1 MVIDYFAVLPSGK
14 KGALEPHCLTLGT
27 WYQRVNE
34 ELFRAI
40 HYGAGIIRIRDK
52 GAELRIPIEFGFGYV
67 LQYLRQFTEAE
78 RQSGRKRHVLQ
89 RQLDWIGRGLP
100 IELKRSGRISRCGL
114 MMSIACIGNHFFE
127 QSKKQITSSREI
139 ENFILVKRK

>member
-14 KGALEPHCLTLGT
+14 KGALEPHCLTQGT
-27 WYQRVNE
+27 WYQRINE

-78 RQSGRKRHVLQ
+78 RQEGRKRHVLQ

-100 IELKRSGRISRCGL
+100 IELKRRGAKIEMWADDVHRLHRESFLRAIEK
-114 MMSIACIGNHFFE
+114 ADHFV
-127 QSKKQITSSREI
+127 S
-139 ENFILVKRK
+139 

>member
-14 KGALEPHCLTLGT
+14 KGALEPHCLTQGT
-27 WYQRVNE
+27 WYQRINE

-78 RQSGRKRHVLQ
+78 RQGGRKRHVLQ
-89 RQLDWIGRGLP
+89 RQLDWISRGLP
-100 IELKRSGRISRCGL
+100 IELKRRGAKIEMWADDVHRLHRESFLQAIEKADHFIS
-114 MMSIACIGNHFFE
+114 
-127 QSKKQITSSREI
+127 
-139 ENFILVKRK
+139 

>member
-14 KGALEPHCLTLGT
+14 KGALEPHCLTQGT

-67 LQYLRQFTEAE
+67 LQYLRQFLESE
-78 RQSGRKRHVLQ
+78 RNDSPIRQRLQ
-89 RQLDWIGRGLP
+89 QQLEWIANGLP
-100 IELKRSGRISRCGL
+100 IKLERDENHIWLIADQVHQFARNPFLKALERRQGVL
-114 MMSIACIGNHFFE
+114 YE
-127 QSKKQITSSREI
+127 
-139 ENFILVKRK
+139 

>member
-14 KGALEPHCLTLGT
+14 KGALEPHCLTQGT

-40 HYGAGIIRIRDK
+40 HYGAGIIQIRDK

-78 RQSGRKRHVLQ
+78 RQSGQKRHVLQ

-100 IELKRSGRISRCGL
+100 IELKRRGAKIEMWADDVHRLHRESFLRAIEKADHFIS
-114 MMSIACIGNHFFE
+114 
-127 QSKKQITSSREI
+127 
-139 ENFILVKRK
+139 